1 VSASHSN
8 RKFGLELLEKTD
20 PNDVNATYNDTFKYA
35 REVLNRKPAESDLK
49 ERNVAAPPHLDK
61 AFAQSYIQGSE
72 IYSREGHCIT
82 CHQGN
87 GKGLPGSG
95 FPPLSGTKWVT
106 GNTDRLIKLTL
117 KGLMGPI
124 EVMGVQYPG
133 QVPMTPFEHMLKD
146 DEISAVLTYVRNSF
160 GNKASPV
167 TIDQVAKIRNNFID
181 KLGLYSPEQLLKEHP
196 LEKN

>member
-1 VSASHSN
+1 M
-8 RKFGLELLEKTD
+8 
-20 PNDVNATYNDTFKYA
+20 
-35 REVLNRKPAESDLK
+35 
-49 ERNVAAPPHLDK
+49 
-61 AFAQSYIQGSE
+61 
-72 IYSREGHCIT
+72 
-82 CHQGN
+82 
-87 GKGLPGSG
+87 
-95 FPPLSGTKWVT
+95 T

-167 TIDQVAKIRNNFID
+167 TIDQVAKIRNNYLG
-181 KLGLYSPEQLLKEHP
+181 KLGLYSPEELLKEHP
-196 LEKN
+196 LEK